1 MTLEEFC
8 KMFNISESE
17 LAQWRKEK
25 PNLYNLLMNEKER
38 IEKSHIF
45 NVVQERASTEV
56 HL

>member
-1 MTLEEFC
+1 M
-8 KMFNISESE
+8 
-17 LAQWRKEK
+17 AQWRKEK

-56 HL
+56 HF